1 MVTGKIPAAGLSW
14 EDQPR
19 RTGDVESEMQWKVKT
34 IPTSTIT
41 PRTLGRAL
49 NYREHL
55 DEIKYLEIIPTP
67 RRKTLECVRVRDEH
81 CEQIYIAIVCSPAP
95 TRAKHNMARSHIVED
110 LDPLTITA
118 IWKQTSSRVCW
129 L

>member
-1 MVTGKIPAAGLSW
+1 MK
-14 EDQPR
+14 
-19 RTGDVESEMQWKVKT
+19 SENN
-34 IPTSTIT
+34 PHHHHTS

-110 LDPLTITA
+110 LNLLTITA
-118 IWKQTSSRVCW
+118 ILNQTHTLSRVS
-129 L
+129 

>member
-1 MVTGKIPAAGLSW
+1 M
-14 EDQPR
+14 
-19 RTGDVESEMQWKVKT
+19 KT
-34 IPTSTIT
+34 IPTTIT

-118 IWKQTSSRVCW
+118 ILNQTRTLSRVS
-129 L
+129 

>member
-1 MVTGKIPAAGLSW
+1 M
-14 EDQPR
+14 
-19 RTGDVESEMQWKVKT
+19 KT
-34 IPTSTIT
+34 IPTTSTIT

-118 IWKQTSSRVCW
+118 ILNQTRTLSRVS
-129 L
+129 